1 MASITVQAEERQ
13 EVGKGPNRRLRTQ
26 GKIPAVL
33 YGQGLETLSVSVQ
46 LREVD
51 QILCSET
58 GHNTIFKLQVGS
70 NSTDVL
76 IRDYQLDPVK
86 GTLLHADFQVVA
98 LDKKMT
104 FAVPVQIVGTASG
117 VTAGGV
123 LDIVLREIEL
133 ECLPSDVPDH
143 IPVDVTELEIGDSVR
158 VEALQIDLSKISVLS
173 DPALVI
179 LSVVPPHVEEEPE
192 VIPEEEELEEPELI
206 KKGKAEEE
214 GGEGEKVDEKEGEAE
229 KGKE

>member
-1 MASITVQAEERQ
+1 MQR
-13 EVGKGPNRRLRTQ
+13 RRLRTQ

-33 YGQGLETLSVSVQ
+33 YGQGRETLSVSVE

-70 NSTDVL
+70 DSTDVL

-86 GTLLHADFQVVA
+86 GTLLHADFQAVA

-104 FAVPVQIVGTASG
+104 FTVPVQIVGTASG

-123 LDIVLREIEL
+123 LDIVLREIGL

-158 VEALQIDLSKISVLS
+158 VEALQLDLSKISLLS
-173 DPALVI
+173 DPDLVI

-214 GGEGEKVDEKEGEAE
+214 GEEGEKVTEKEGEAE

>member
-1 MASITVQAEERQ
+1 MAEITVQAEERQ

-33 YGQGLETLSVSVQ
+33 YGQGLETLSVSVNTGD
-46 LREVD
+46 VD

-76 IRDYQLDPVK
+76 IRDFQLDPVK

-104 FAVPVQIVGTASG
+104 FAVPVQTMGTASG
-117 VTAGGV
+117 VTAGGT

-133 ECLPSDVPDH
+133 ECFPSDVPDH

-173 DPALVI
+173 SPDLVI
-179 LSVVPPHVEEEPE
+179 LSIVPPQVEEEPE
-192 VIPEEEELEEPELI
+192 VIEEEEELEEPELI

-214 GGEGEKVDEKEGEAE
+214 EETEKEGKEKDQEA
-229 KGKE
+229 KQDKE